1 MKKITAFS
9 LTVLLLLLSGCS
21 LIFQNMDNLPE
32 GELLNSYPSPSGEN
46 TVNIYLSDGGAT
58 VDFAI
63 RGEAVKSDGAK
74 RNIYWEYHCSDAQ
87 VEWLSDDTV
96 IINGRKLNIKTDAY
110 DYRTE

>member
-1 MKKITAFS
+1 MKKLFLS
-9 LTVLLLLLSGCS
+9 LLLCLSVILSGCS
-21 LIFQNMDNLPE
+21 LLTPDMENLPS

-63 RGEAVKSDGAK
+63 RGEAVKSDGTK
-74 RNIYWEYHCSDAQ
+74 KNIYWEYHCSDAQ

-96 IINGRKLNIKTDAY
+96 VINDRILNIDTDVY